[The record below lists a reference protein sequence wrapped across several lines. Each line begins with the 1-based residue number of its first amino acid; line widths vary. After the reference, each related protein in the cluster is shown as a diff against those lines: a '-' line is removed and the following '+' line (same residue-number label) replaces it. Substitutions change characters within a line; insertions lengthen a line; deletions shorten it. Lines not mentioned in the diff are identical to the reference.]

1 MIPVL
6 FTTFNRLEFTKKT
19 LPVLLENTS
28 EGEIIVIDNGSTDGT
43 VEYLSQRPGNFKY
56 ILNEKNTGISGAM
69 NVFFEMTKDAEFV
82 AKVDNDTLVPVNWL
96 SNLAMVLDQAHLD
109 IVQAAHYFHSTIYTD
124 WDDLVRSRPVKQFE
138 NGNVV
143 YAKIVGGSGIVLRRE
158 IIQEPL
164 EDNGLSGWGN
174 FQYQHREHRRGMF
187 DGVWIDLL
195 DMADYN
201 TYRTDIDTDYFLST
215 GRFEKYG

>member
-6 FTTFNRLEFTKKT
+6 FTTFNRLEFTKQT
-19 LPVLLENTS
+19 LPILLQNTP

-43 VEYLSQRPGNFKY
+43 VEYLLQHPGNFKC
-56 ILNEKNTGISGAM
+56 IFNLKNTGISGAM
-69 NVFFEMTKDAEFV
+69 NAFFEMTKDAEFV
-82 AKVDNDTLVPVNWL
+82 AKVDNDTLVPAGWL
-96 SNLAMVLDQAHLD
+96 SDLARVLDQAHLD
-109 IVQAAHYFHSTIYTD
+109 IVQAAHYFHSTIYKD
-124 WDDLVRSRPVKQFE
+124 WDELLLRRPSKKLE

-158 IIQEPL
+158 IIHEPL
-164 EDNGLSGWGN
+164 EDNGLYGWGN
-174 FQYQHREHRRGMF
+174 FQYKHREHRRAMF

-195 DMADYN
+195 DMEDYN
-201 TYRTDIDTDYFLST
+201 TYRTDIDTTYFLST